1 MMKEVRSTYYVW
13 KALFLREILGRLF
26 SGRASWFWVLM
37 EPVFHVSYLM
47 VIFTVVRV
55 RTIGGIHTA
64 LWLACGMFTYF
75 MFNRSGRQS
84 AQALSANKALF
95 AYRQVKPVDTV
106 LVRAFT
112 EAFLMVFVI
121 VVLLLGLYLFGVHPL
136 PQDPLAV
143 LEGVFGMWL
152 LGVGF
157 GLVASVASQLVT
169 ELERILKFIMM
180 PMYMVSGVILPLS
193 MVPQPYREWLMYNP
207 LAHGPEAV
215 RLGFAPYYHAV
226 PELSIPYM
234 YGFALVVLFFGLAL
248 HRRFAQKLVTL

>member
-1 MMKEVRSTYYVW
+1 MSAIRSTYYVW

-26 SGRASWFWVLM
+26 SGRAAWFWLLA
-37 EPVFHVSYLM
+37 EPIFHVTYLM

-75 MFNRSGRQS
+75 MFNRAAQQGS
-84 AQALSANKALF
+84 QALNANRALF
-95 AYRQVKPVDTV
+95 DYRQVKPVDTV

-112 EAFLMVFVI
+112 EAFLMLFVI
-121 VVLLLGLYLFGVHPL
+121 GLLLLGLYLFSVSSL

-143 LEGVFGMWL
+143 FEGLFGMWL
-152 LGVGF
+152 LGLGF
-157 GLVASVASQLVT
+157 GLVASVASHLIP
-169 ELERILKFIMM
+169 ELQRILNFIMM
-180 PMYMVSGVILPLS
+180 PTYMISGVIFPIS

-207 LAHGPEAV
+207 VAHGLEAV

-226 PELSIPYM
+226 PELSIPYL
-234 YGFALVVLFFGLAL
+234 YGFALVLVFFGLAL

>member
-1 MMKEVRSTYYVW
+1 MSAIRSTYYVW

-26 SGRASWFWVLM
+26 SGRATWFWLLA
-37 EPVFHVSYLM
+37 EPVFHVTYMM

-75 MFNRSGRQS
+75 MFNRAGRQG
-84 AQALSANKALF
+84 ADALKANHALF

-121 VVLLLGLYLFGVHPL
+121 ALLLLGLYLFGVTSL
-136 PQDPLAV
+136 PQNPLAV
-143 LEGVFGMWL
+143 IESLFGMWL
-152 LGVGF
+152 VGLGF
-157 GLVASVASQLVT
+157 GLVASVVGHLVP
-169 ELERILKFIMM
+169 EMKRILNFIMM
-180 PMYMVSGVILPLS
+180 PMYMISGVIFPISVVPL
-193 MVPQPYREWLMYNP
+193 PYRQWLMYNP
-207 LAHGPEAV
+207 VAHGLEAV

-226 PELSIPYM
+226 PELSIAYL
-234 YGFALVVLFFGLAL
+234 YGCALILVFFGLAL